1 MKRSPMLALASLLAT
16 MPVWAQTGTPGPVAA
31 TTPAATTPATTS
43 PAVTARTPGFA
54 DDATAGYAAGATWLA
69 DDLYTSQVATAG
81 AAAWLLTP
89 NHLLPGDQ
97 IGLRLGTVALS
108 AAGTGYAVGNTLT
121 LTGGAV
127 VTVATIAGGGSTG
140 PIATVALTSPAYHA
154 CANTA
159 AGGLAQLATSGG
171 GSGATFTATFLGPYL
186 YGARLLTV
194 CYRANKAIDVQGAA
208 VGLATIGFAA
218 GGLIDYAT
226 LDSLFAGARPSLMT
240 VYDQG
245 IHGANGLQQ
254 AAYAGTLSP
263 LRTLRGVRSL
273 VMDGDID
280 GPLDS
285 GAPGPIT
292 TVNLPAA
299 VSISNQDNTLIFAG
313 GIESLDHRTGLI
325 NVGYPSSTATIGL
338 YNKATAA
345 LPNIAMTNG
354 AGVGTACPG
363 LPFDRDNV
371 IFAVSSATAE
381 TCTMNGV
388 AGPAGSAPAAATDIA
403 GNLGFP
409 YDGQGEGYVDY
420 DLAIV
425 VPWAM
430 GAAEVAATDASIQ
443 STFGIQRQPRSVIV
457 FDGDSISDGYGAPAQ
472 RNWVRMASDMLAR
485 PDVRIVNASFY
496 GSTMGG
502 APANGAPGSRLAEQ
516 PLNVLP
522 FLDTAYAQNAPNAY
536 VVMNP
541 MGNNDLNRGDSVAT
555 IETNTQAYCANVH
568 AHHGRCVL
576 TYFTGST
583 VGAYGSA
590 SYAAIAQWISANVAS
605 TGPGADIVVAI
616 PPCPASIACTQSDNL
631 HPAPGNNWIMARAVV
646 QALAPVLR

>member
-1 MKRSPMLALASLLAT
+1 MNRSPMLALASLLAT
-16 MPVWAQTGTPGPVAA
+16 TPAWAQTATSAPAAA
-31 TTPAATTPATTS
+31 TPP
-43 PAVTARTPGFA
+43 VTARAPGFA
-54 DDATAGYAAGATWLA
+54 DDATAGYPAGATWLA
-69 DDLYTSQVATAG
+69 DDLYTSQAATLG

-97 IGLRLGTVALS
+97 IGLRLATVAPS
-108 AAGTGYAVGNTLT
+108 ATGNGYAVGNTLT

-127 VTVATIAGGGSTG
+127 VTVATIAGGASTG
-140 PIATVALTSPAYHA
+140 PIATVTLASPAFHA

-159 AGGLAQLATSGG
+159 PGGLAQLATSGS
-171 GSGATFTATFLGPYL
+171 GSGATFTGTFVGPYL

-194 CYRANKAIDVQGAA
+194 CYHANKAIDVQGAA
-208 VGLATIGFAA
+208 AGPATIGFAA
-218 GGLIDYAT
+218 DGLIDDAT
-226 LDSLFAGARPSLMT
+226 LDSLLAGARPSLLT

-245 IHGANGLQQ
+245 INGANGIQQ
-254 AAYAGTLSP
+254 TAYAGTLSP
-263 LRTLRGVRSL
+263 LRTIRGVRSL

-285 GAPGPIT
+285 GAPGQIT
-292 TVNLPAA
+292 TINLPRALS
-299 VSISNQDNTLIFAG
+299 VSNQANTLIFAG

-325 NVGYPSSTATIGL
+325 NVGYPSATATVGL

-363 LPFDRDNV
+363 MPFDRDNV

-388 AGPAGSAPAAATDIA
+388 AGLPGSAPGPATDTA
-403 GNLGFP
+403 GNLGFT
-409 YDGQGEGYVDY
+409 YDGQGFGYVDY

-430 GAAEVAATDASIQ
+430 GAAEVAAADASIQ
-443 STFGIQRQPRSVIV
+443 TTFGIQRQAHGVIV
-457 FDGDSISDGYGAPAQ
+457 FDGDSISDAFGAPAQ
-472 RNWVRMASDMLAR
+472 HGWVRMVSDMLAR
-485 PDVRIVNASFY
+485 PDIRIVNTSFY

-502 APANGAPGSRLAEQ
+502 GATNGAPGSRLAEQ

-522 FLDTAYAQNAPNAY
+522 FLDTAYAQNAPDAY
-536 VVMNP
+536 VVLNP

-555 IETNTQAYCANVH
+555 IESNTQAYCANVH

-616 PPCPASIACTQSDNL
+616 PPCPAGVACYQSDNL
-631 HPAPGNNWIMARAVV
+631 HPAPAGNWIMARAVV

>member
-1 MKRSPMLALASLLAT
+1 MKRSSALALVVLLAT
-16 MPVWAQTGTPGPVAA
+16 GPSRAQTGTLGPVAA
-31 TTPAATTPATTS
+31 TAPP
-43 PAVTARTPGFA
+43 PVTARAPGFA
-54 DDATAGYAAGATWLA
+54 DDATAGYPAGSTWLA
-69 DDLYTSQVATAG
+69 DDLYTSQAATPG
-81 AAAWLLTP
+81 AAVWLLTP

-97 IGLRLGTVALS
+97 IGLRLATVAP
-108 AAGTGYAVGNTLT
+108 AATGTGYAVGNTLT
-121 LTGGAV
+121 LTGGAT
-127 VTVATIAGGGSTG
+127 VTVATIAGGNATG
-140 PIATVALTSPAYHA
+140 PIATVTLANPAFHA
-154 CANTA
+154 CASTA
-159 AGGLAQLATSGG
+159 PGALAQLASSGG

-194 CYRANKAIDVQGAA
+194 CDRANRAIDVQGTAA
-208 VGLATIGFAA
+208 GLTTIGFAP
-218 GGLIDYAT
+218 GGLIDTAT
-226 LDSLFAGARPSLMT
+226 LDALLAGARPSLLT

-245 IHGANGLQQ
+245 INGANAIQQ
-254 AAYAGTLSP
+254 PAYAGTISP

-273 VMDGDID
+273 VMDGDVD

-292 TVNLPAA
+292 TVNFPAA
-299 VSISNQDNTLIFAG
+299 VSISNQANTLIFAG
-313 GIESLDHRTGLI
+313 GLQSLDHRTGLI
-325 NVGYPSSTATIGL
+325 NVGYPSTTASIGL

-354 AGVGTACPG
+354 AGAGTACPG
-363 LPFDRDNV
+363 LPLDRDNV
-371 IFAVSSATAE
+371 IFAVSSAIAE

-388 AGPAGSAPAAATDIA
+388 TGTPGGPPAPATDTA
-403 GNLGFP
+403 GNLGYT
-409 YDGQGEGYVDY
+409 YDGQGFGYTDS

-430 GAAEVAATDASIQ
+430 SAAEVAAADASIQ
-443 STFGIQRQPRSVIV
+443 TTFGIQRQPRSVVV
-457 FDGDSISDGYGAPAQ
+457 FDGDSIGDAHGAPAQ
-472 RNWVRMASDMLAR
+472 HGWVRMVSDMLAR
-485 PDVRIVNASFY
+485 PDIRIANTSFF

-502 APANGAPGSRLAEQ
+502 GATNGAPGSRLTEQ

-522 FLDTAYAQNAPNAY
+522 FLDAAYAQNAPDAY
-536 VVMNP
+536 VVLNP

-555 IETNTQAYCANVH
+555 IETNYQTYCANVH

-605 TGPGADIVVAI
+605 TGPGAELVVAV
-616 PPCPASIACTQSDNL
+616 PPCPAGLACYQSDNL
-631 HPAPGNNWIMARAVV
+631 HPAPDNNWIMARAVV
-646 QALAPVLR
+646 QALTPVLR